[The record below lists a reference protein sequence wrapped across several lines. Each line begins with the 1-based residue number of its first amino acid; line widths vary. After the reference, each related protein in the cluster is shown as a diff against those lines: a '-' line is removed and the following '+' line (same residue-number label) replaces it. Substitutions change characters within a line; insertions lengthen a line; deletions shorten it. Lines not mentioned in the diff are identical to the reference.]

1 MLLRILTGA
10 FAGLV
15 LAAGAQGA
23 SAQAFTPRALQPVPR
38 LELST
43 MMGRW
48 YEVARTPNV
57 LQRNCQAGASEWTPA
72 QGGFAVVQSCHKG
85 APNGPL
91 AQWKAR
97 ATVADPSSN
106 ARFKMVF
113 FGGVV
118 SQDYVVLE
126 HKVEQGWLILATA
139 NGKYLW
145 LMSQRPTLA
154 AAVRAQAVQRIRQL
168 GFDPARL
175 EFPPAS

>member
-1 MLLRILTGA
+1 MSPKTLTGLL
-10 FAGLV
+10 AGL
-15 LAAGAQGA
+15 LLSAAAQGA
-23 SAQAFTPRALQPVPR
+23 AAMPLQSVPR
-38 LELST
+38 LELSK

-48 YEVARTPNV
+48 YEVARTPNA

-85 APNGPL
+85 GPDGPL
-91 AQWKAR
+91 AQWKAK
-97 ATVADPSSN
+97 ATVADSTSN
-106 ARFKMVF
+106 ARFKMAF

-126 HKVEQGWLILATA
+126 HRVEQGWLILATA